1 MQKASLQKAT
11 LINNRIL
18 PTQEQQSSQGQ
29 PLKNKFNGNVALS
42 SRQVTTEALHALKY
56 LTLICSKIYYGVM
69 FFLQTIEAD
78 KYFDVR
84 SIWFLKLQVCLA

>member
-1 MQKASLQKAT
+1 MAAIKK
-11 LINNRIL
+11 
-18 PTQEQQSSQGQ
+18 
-29 PLKNKFNGNVALS
+29 KFNGNVALS